1 MLIVRPR
8 SSRRSGRNSFAS
20 WGCPSGSRLGHP
32 DDKVTDR
39 YIKASGEL
47 FREEARLLEE
57 RLGIWHKERHND
69 R

>member
-1 MLIVRPR
+1 VSIWLTARP
-8 SSRRSGRNSFAS
+8 
-20 WGCPSGSRLGHP
+20 P